1 MEKCSL
7 STWVLLVRTLELD
20 EVRANERLVERGE
33 VEAVL
38 RDERAPVVAAD
49 ASAAARTAARA
60 VEVRAATEREQ
71 GVVHRELLA

>member
-38 RDERAPVVAAD
+38 RDERAPVVAA